1 MKRDF
6 LFPHSWRVPGW
17 ILAAVFGI
25 FGILWICEAGN
36 IADWLGGYM
45 DEAVTIGLM
54 AGLLL
59 VAFSRERDE
68 DEYTTRIRASS
79 LVWAV
84 FADSIL
90 VVLATLFIYNFAY
103 LYVMIMQLFLL
114 LALYIVKF
122 RTTLYKVRRESR
134 HAEVR

>member
-17 ILAAVFGI
+17 ILTAVFGI
-25 FGILWICEAGN
+25 FGILWICEVGVV
-36 IADWLGGYM
+36 ADWLGGYM
-45 DEAVTIGLM
+45 DEAVTIGLI

-68 DEYTTRIRASS
+68 DEYTTRIRAAS

-84 FADSIL
+84 FADSML
-90 VVLATLFIYNFAY
+90 VILATVFIYNFAY

-122 RTTLYKVRRESR
+122 RITLSKVRREAER
-134 HAEVR
+134 AEVQ